1 MYTTQR
7 ENTITLTV
15 LPKDPFVAKRRFSVS
30 INLGSQWVVLAD
42 VNHPEFSVKLWT
54 QVHVFRLGSTIPK
67 LDSWEVGRSVFQM
80 TRILKFWVVTISA
93 FRPKILL
100 VLFNMR
106 NQTTDQ
112 NNVIIIKSKKKIFGP
127 LLLFMVQKPYI
138 SPMEWK
144 KTIEW
149 GNSEK
154 NCCLRY
160 EKAFLLMVLKF
171 FHDLEI
177 QLIWIRSKAYGI
189 MAKNEFRKDKIS

>member
-30 INLGSQWVVLAD
+30 INLGSQWVVLAY
-42 VNHPEFSVKLWT
+42 VNHPKFSAKLWT

-112 NNVIIIKSKKKIFGP
+112 NNVIIIIKSKKKIFGP

-149 GNSEK
+149 GNSDKKLVPQVRERFPT
-154 NCCLRY
+154 NGI
-160 EKAFLLMVLKF
+160 EVLSWF
-171 FHDLEI
+171 GNSTDLNSIES
-177 QLIWIRSKAYGI
+177 IWHYG
-189 MAKNEFRKDKIS
+189 KERVQER